1 MESRGI
7 FFLAHMTTSRN
18 LYTIIP
24 WMFCFCDIPF
34 TFNDPDEITRRTNHN
49 PRCNYIPWNYA
60 PENKPSQ
67 KETIVFQPLILIPM
81 FREGSFAGS
90 KFIKTYPWCFS
101 KNQWLLH
108 AWFKWEKMM
117 AHSQAFFCAKGWSTS
132 MFVAEYAGWNL
143 TPNAP
148 WIRHSSSIGRKNLT
162 QSALVYVLKF
172 CISRQ
177 FPRFSNVRMLYIPK
191 YNITSPTSYHITKEG
206 PTRKLKIRTLWGNF
220 LGPRAVQ
227 GKTKSLVL
235 KKIILQVQ
243 GYA

>member
-101 KNQWLLH
+101 KKSMTAARMIQMGKNDGTFTGVFLRKRLVH
-108 AWFKWEKMM
+108 FYVCCRVCRLKS
-117 AHSQAFFCAKGWSTS
+117 HSKRPL
-132 MFVAEYAGWNL
+132 N
-143 TPNAP
+143 TP
-148 WIRHSSSIGRKNLT
+148 
-162 QSALVYVLKF
+162 
-172 CISRQ
+172 
-177 FPRFSNVRMLYIPK
+177 
-191 YNITSPTSYHITKEG
+191 
-206 PTRKLKIRTLWGNF
+206 
-220 LGPRAVQ
+220 
-227 GKTKSLVL
+227 
-235 KKIILQVQ
+235 
-243 GYA
+243 